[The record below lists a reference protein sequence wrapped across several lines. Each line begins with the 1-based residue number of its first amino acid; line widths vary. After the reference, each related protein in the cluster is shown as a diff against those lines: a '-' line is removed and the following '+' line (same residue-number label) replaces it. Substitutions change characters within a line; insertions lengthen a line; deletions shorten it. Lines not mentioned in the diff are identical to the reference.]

1 MNPSRIT
8 VVGLGPAG
16 ADLLLPAARTAIER
30 VSRRYVR
37 TKRHPCVDDLAREGL
52 TFESFDNVYEQGDDL
67 DSVYRTI
74 VDTLIAAANETAVAG
89 GEVLYAVPGSP
100 AVAERTVPML
110 VSAARSTGVLIDMVP
125 GLSFADLA
133 WMRLG
138 VDPMCGARVVDGRS
152 FGSLAASHLSGP
164 MLIAQCDTRDVLSD
178 VKLALLEHLGP
189 GTPVV
194 VMQRL
199 GLPNE
204 QVTEVTLAELDHRE
218 VTPDHLTSVFVD
230 LPVDQAGV
238 SWSRFV
244 QLVERLRAPGGC
256 PWDAEQTHHSL
267 TRHLLEE
274 TYEVLEAIEA
284 LPPDA
289 PGGSTPVPIEAYES
303 LEEELG
309 DLLVQA
315 VFHTTLA
322 REAGAFTII
331 DVVDGIHD
339 KLVRRHPHVFGDV
352 EATESEQVLR
362 NWEQIKKAEKG
373 AVSLM
378 DQVPGNLPSLLYAHK
393 LYRKA
398 ASAGMEWGSADELV
412 DAVATEVRLLRDA
425 PAGEVEE
432 RMGALLGAVS
442 NLARSLEI
450 DAEAALRGWAAG
462 FRTRFQAMESLA
474 DQRNLDLPSLD
485 PAARDALWHEADPS
499 GS

>member
-1 MNPSRIT
+1 MNPSGIT

-16 ADLLLPAARTAIER
+16 ADLLAPAARAAIER
-30 VSRRYVR
+30 VPRRYVR
-37 TKRHPCVDDLAREGL
+37 TGRHPCVDDLARDGL

-74 VDTLIAAANETAVAG
+74 VDTLVEAAVTW

-100 AVAERTVPML
+100 AVAESTVPML
-110 VSAARSTGVLIDMVP
+110 VGAARATGVLIDMVP

-138 VDPMCGARVVDGRS
+138 VDPMRGARVVDGRS
-152 FGSLAASHLSGP
+152 FRSLATSHFELSGP
-164 MLIAQCDTRDVLSD
+164 LLIAQCDTRDVLSD
-178 VKLALLEHLGP
+178 VKLELLEHLDP
-189 GTPVV
+189 ATSVV

-204 QVTEVTLAELDHRE
+204 QVGEVTLSELDHRD
-218 VTPDHLTSVFVD
+218 VTPDHMTLVFVD
-230 LPVDQAGV
+230 LPVDGAGA
-238 SWSRFV
+238 SWSRFIA
-244 QLVERLRAPGGC
+244 LVERLRAPGGC

-289 PGGSTPVPIEAYES
+289 PGGLTPVPTEAYES

-309 DLLVQA
+309 DLLMQV

-322 REAGAFTII
+322 HEAGAFTIT

-352 EATESEQVLR
+352 EATEAEQVLR

-398 ASAGMEWGSADELV
+398 ASAGMEWGTADELV
-412 DAVATEVRLLRDA
+412 DAVAAEVERMRGA
-425 PAGEVEE
+425 GEGEVEE
-432 RMGALLGAVS
+432 RVGALLGAVA
-442 NLARSLEI
+442 NLARALGI

-462 FRTRFQAMESLA
+462 FRTRFQTMERLA
-474 DQRNLDLPSLD
+474 AERNLDLPSLD
-485 PAARDALWHEADPS
+485 PAARDALWHEADRSPS
-499 GS
+499 

>member
-1 MNPSRIT
+1 MS
-8 VVGLGPAG
+8 
-16 ADLLLPAARTAIER
+16 
-30 VSRRYVR
+30 
-37 TKRHPCVDDLAREGL
+37 
-52 TFESFDNVYEQGDDL
+52 
-67 DSVYRTI
+67 
-74 VDTLIAAANETAVAG
+74 
-89 GEVLYAVPGSP
+89 
-100 AVAERTVPML
+100 
-110 VSAARSTGVLIDMVP
+110 ST
-125 GLSFADLA
+125 
-133 WMRLG
+133 
-138 VDPMCGARVVDGRS
+138 
-152 FGSLAASHLSGP
+152 
-164 MLIAQCDTRDVLSD
+164 SD
-178 VKLALLEHLGP
+178 VKLALLEHLRP
-189 GTPVV
+189 ETPVF

-199 GLPNE
+199 GMPDE
-204 QVTEVTLAELDHRE
+204 QIIQVPLAELDHRE

-230 LPVDQAGV
+230 LPGDGAGA

-244 QLVERLRAPGGC
+244 RLVERLRAPGGC

-284 LPPDA
+284 LPSDA
-289 PGGSTPVPIEAYES
+289 PGGATPAPPEAYES

-322 REAGAFTII
+322 REAGAFTIV

-352 EATESEQVLR
+352 EATEAEQVLR

-393 LYRKA
+393 LFRKA
-398 ASAGMEWGSADELV
+398 ASAGMEWGSAEELV
-412 DAVATEVRLLRDA
+412 ETVATEVDRMRDA
-425 PAGEVEE
+425 SSNEVEE

-442 NLARSLEI
+442 NLARALGL

-462 FRTRFQAMESLA
+462 FRAQFQAMERLA
-474 DQRNLDLPSLD
+474 AQRDLDLPSLD
-485 PAARDALWHEADPS
+485 PVTRDALWHEA
-499 GS
+499 GSLT